1 MGVQRGAPLWKK
13 KVWRWKNKEKI
24 PRQSTGELPMQYL
37 VKLFSYKVL
46 VLDFFIAV
54 FQVYIIDSKSKPI
67 ISKVAQTGKWK

>member
-37 VKLFSYKVL
+37 VKLFTYKVL
-46 VLDFFIAV
+46 VLDFSIAV
-54 FQVYIIDSKSKPI
+54 LFQVFIIESKSKPR
-67 ISKVAQTGKWK
+67 